1 MAGLG
6 TVFVEIQIDRSK
18 FSRSLQQLEREAISS
33 SLQIEDNF
41 KRLGIKSSYEFDLM
55 RQKAVNAYEAIKH
68 SAQATANDILRAEQA
83 KSQQFARI
91 NEEQFGKQQAWFER
105 LKELTAGILPG
116 ISGLTL
122 GIGGLTTALTGAR
135 RIQRGR
141 AGDSA
146 SAVVEL
152 GATRPVAAPDD
163 HLGAGPYRGV
173 QIAARRR

>member
-122 GIGGLTTALTGAR
+122 GIGGLTTALTGAGYAASR
-135 RIQRGR
+135 LLDGFKEDALAIRDLRFV
-141 AGDSA
+141 AGGTTEEISGLA
-146 SAVVEL
+146 
-152 GATRPVAAPDD
+152 
-163 HLGAGPYRGV
+163 
-173 QIAARRR
+173 